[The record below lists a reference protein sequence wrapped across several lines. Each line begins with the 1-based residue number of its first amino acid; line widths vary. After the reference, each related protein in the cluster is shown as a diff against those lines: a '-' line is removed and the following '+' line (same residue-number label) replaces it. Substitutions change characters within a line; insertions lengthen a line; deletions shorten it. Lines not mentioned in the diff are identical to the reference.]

1 MFQCHDFP
9 RAEIYELISPDL
21 LHQIIKGTFKDHL
34 VEWYLSETH
43 GEARVLE
50 IIADIDHRISAVP
63 SFPGLRRFPDGREF
77 HQWTGGDSRAL
88 TKVFVAA
95 IAGHVLSEMVK
106 CISAFLDFCY
116 LVRRNAPT
124 SDKLDAIDEVMARF
138 HTLRDIFIATSVR
151 VSISL
156 PQQHFMVHYRP
167 SIILFGSPNVPCS
180 SITESKHTR
189 YVGPVLRMECTTLCI
204 HRAALML
211 NASYF

>member
-63 SFPGLRRFPDGREF
+63 SFPGLDDSLMAASSTSGL
-77 HQWTGGDSRAL
+77 GGLEGADESACCPFLPRPP
-88 TKVFVAA
+88 TNSSQVFVAA

-116 LVRRNAPT
+116 LVRRNAPP
-124 SDKLDAIDEVMARF
+124 
-138 HTLRDIFIATSVR
+138 ATN
-151 VSISL
+151 L
-156 PQQHFMVHYRP
+156 MP
-167 SIILFGSPNVPCS
+167 STKS
-180 SITESKHTR
+180 
-189 YVGPVLRMECTTLCI
+189 
-204 HRAALML
+204 
-211 NASYF
+211 